1 MYEIKKAQSD
11 LFSEIK
17 NFLNEVP
24 TLGDIDE
31 EVIKNAS
38 VLYLD
43 NNIHGIISFESFH
56 NYALIRYFIFKR
68 TVDEMIVKELFVSVL
83 ETIKANNIE
92 YVFSIVNQNEILDLF
107 TALDFYEVSKENVFI
122 EEQNLR
128 TSKFKDTKLLI
139 RKVSI

>member
-1 MYEIKKAQSD
+1 MKY
-11 LFSEIK
+11 
-17 NFLNEVP
+17 
-24 TLGDIDE
+24 T
-31 EVIKNAS
+31 
-38 VLYLD
+38 D
-43 NNIHGIISFESFH
+43 N
-56 NYALIRYFIFKR
+56 
-68 TVDEMIVKELFVSVL
+68 EMIVKELFVSVL